1 MYKSK
6 KTSQFPSSADRPVR
20 QLNLYEVPYTLY
32 AVNDGLCHVGLTASV
47 LLTLSITVERHSAV
61 CSATNYQTR
70 QGADRLYR
78 GLPLITNQGSY
89 FEFRSENI

>member
-1 MYKSK
+1 LKYPL
-6 KTSQFPSSADRPVR
+6 THAVR

-32 AVNDGLCHVGLTASV
+32 AINDGLCHVGLTASV

-70 QGADRLYR
+70 QAKR
-78 GLPLITNQGSY
+78 GRFVRRTATSRGKL
-89 FEFRSENI
+89 ENFCLGK

>member
-1 MYKSK
+1 MTGWKNTFLFNQLSLCLLLC
-6 KTSQFPSSADRPVR
+6 AGCHVCAVR

-47 LLTLSITVERHSAV
+47 LLTVSITVERHSAV

-70 QGADRLYR
+70 QARAQTQANSCVGVH
-78 GLPLITNQGSY
+78 S
-89 FEFRSENI
+89 